1 MIVSSPHLMVSSI
14 NQDPIVNMEVSS
26 FFNIKVAFF
35 VVDSFE
41 EVIDVVMHC
50 RHYVEQFFCGRVG
63 EFVVII
69 ELYNA

>member
-1 MIVSSPHLMVSSI
+1 MVSSM

-41 EVIDVVMHC
+41 EVVDVVMHC
-50 RHYVEQFFCGRVG
+50 RHHVE
-63 EFVVII
+63 
-69 ELYNA
+69 